1 MRSEATS
8 KRAKASAWPRR
19 NVDRERAD
27 ANRQRYEARGAAR
40 EARGGAATEARS
52 REGERESGVLLTHRK
67 SWIHELGLA
76 KDTDTRLYVGTQRS
90 KIDPVGCGEW
100 PAMTMTLAL
109 GVVANDDGVF

>member
-1 MRSEATS
+1 MQKPVRGRDATLIESVRTPIVNAMRREGQ
-8 KRAKASAWPRR
+8 
-19 NVDRERAD
+19 RERQEEGRRR
-27 ANRQRYEARGAAR
+27 RQDRGR
-40 EARGGAATEARS
+40 ET
-52 REGERESGVLLTHRK
+52 ESGVLLTHRK